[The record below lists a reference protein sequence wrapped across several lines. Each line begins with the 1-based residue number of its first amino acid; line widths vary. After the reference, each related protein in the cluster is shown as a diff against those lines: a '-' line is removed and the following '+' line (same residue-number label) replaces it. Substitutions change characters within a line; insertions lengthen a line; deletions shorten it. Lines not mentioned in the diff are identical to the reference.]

1 MKRNKYRIVDENR
14 IVHKDIE
21 GQSEARKSLQKIA
34 EALAVNNRRWNVKEQ
49 RRDSFEVESVSGIK
63 HTYSI
68 EKQES
73 NNE

>member
-14 IVHKDIE
+14 IVDKDIE
-21 GQSEARKSLQKIA
+21 GQSEARKTLQKLA
-34 EALAVNNRRWNVKEQ
+34 ESLAVENRRWNVTEQ
-49 RRDSFEVESVSGIK
+49 HRDSFEVESISGIK